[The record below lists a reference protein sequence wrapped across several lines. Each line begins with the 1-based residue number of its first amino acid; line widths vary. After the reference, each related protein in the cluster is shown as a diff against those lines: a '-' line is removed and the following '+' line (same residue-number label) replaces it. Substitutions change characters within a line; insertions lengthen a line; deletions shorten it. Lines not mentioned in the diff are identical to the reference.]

1 MSHAMHR
8 PGLLATG
15 LMLAAAVL
23 AEISKVL
30 PAQAVVAS
38 IMAGWSVA
46 QLQHFLPDRPIVR
59 IGLTAQNTLRRA
71 RGEPEIGPD
80 GKIIEPDDGKTAA
93 KPGKTTAAAKSSK
106 KG

>member
-1 MSHAMHR
+1 M
-8 PGLLATG
+8 
-15 LMLAAAVL
+15 
-23 AEISKVL
+23 
-30 PAQAVVAS
+30 PAQPRG
-38 IMAGWSVA
+38 AGGRAGHGVDCWDFARS
-46 QLQHFLPDRPIVR
+46 DD
-59 IGLTAQNTLRRA
+59 TLRRA

>member
-1 MSHAMHR
+1 M
-8 PGLLATG
+8 
-15 LMLAAAVL
+15 
-23 AEISKVL
+23 
-30 PAQAVVAS
+30 
-38 IMAGWSVA
+38 
-46 QLQHFLPDRPIVR
+46 
-59 IGLTAQNTLRRA
+59 TAQNTLRRA